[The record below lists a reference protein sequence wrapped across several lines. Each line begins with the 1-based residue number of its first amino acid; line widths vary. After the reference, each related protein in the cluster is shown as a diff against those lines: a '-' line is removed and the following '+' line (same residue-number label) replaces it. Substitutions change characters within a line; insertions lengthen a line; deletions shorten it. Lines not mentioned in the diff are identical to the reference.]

1 MMERTVG
8 LLKTYQGR
16 LIGMIGLFLIS
27 GFHSPSAI
35 GKDAVTAVTKELL
48 ALMNS
53 RDWFCKYD
61 QKVNLNHL
69 SDGNVAKVGVSFAL
83 IRCIYSG
90 PGVRQERPF
99 WRACRAASPN
109 TILSLEDCIVADIKD
124 APAGDI
130 TWGEAAES
138 PEKSSRVVD
147 KWGRICK
154 YADQPLQLSRRSE
167 KEPGRFDWLCATPIS
182 CDNYDR
188 GPKHFIDA
196 FERGISMKYFGS
208 RLYKSSE
215 NFVNNV
221 GLFLQPRQ
229 ISSKKR
235 NACLAKRKLPVG
247 FSIIQA

>member
-1 MMERTVG
+1 MKRMTG

-16 LIGMIGLFLIS
+16 LIGIIGLFLIS
-27 GFHSPSAI
+27 GIHSPSAI

-69 SDGNVAKVGVSFAL
+69 SDGNVAKVGVSFAS

-124 APAGDI
+124 ATAGDI
-130 TWGEAAES
+130 TWSEAAKSPQES
-138 PEKSSRVVD
+138 SEVVD
-147 KWGRICK
+147 KWGRECK
-154 YADQPLQLSRRSE
+154 YADKPLQLSRRSE
-167 KEPGRFDWLCATPIS
+167 KVPGRFDWLCATPIS

-188 GPKHFIDA
+188 GPKHFIVACDGVGVTKLNGREVVECPNVVDCVENELPLTPA
-196 FERGISMKYFGS
+196 FTATELAQMEKHQVR
-208 RLYKSSE
+208 SSA
-215 NFVNNV
+215 
-221 GLFLQPRQ
+221 PATHR
-229 ISSKKR
+229 
-235 NACLAKRKLPVG
+235 P
-247 FSIIQA
+247 